1 MPYIGPSSA
10 TKGPHSAGVVNLDHW
25 IRGKPSLSRENRSQR
40 KLPGGAPPIVT
51 YSRLREE
58 ELPDVYD
65 GEHEAMPEEVVA
77 EWDAVEVPPE
87 PPLHA
92 RRRARPLV
100 EEVRAPVDPERIAED
115 KPARERPSRRAARN
129 ERPKR
134 STAMRLVA
142 VVAAAAVILGVG
154 IVVYSF
160 NATTAIDS
168 GAPSLAS
175 DGAEPGTVPADGGL
189 ADSTSTGVREI
200 PLGGSDGE
208 ATSPA
213 PPRSAATEPA
223 AEPVNT
229 VPVAPP
235 VPRSRPPAPATVT
248 VQPDFDQALPAP
260 PTSAGPAPAIPQ
272 TATAPAS
279 GGGEDDFIARIER
292 TLQESRGGEPP
303 PLSPEAD
310 QPIQLAPAEQLLLPP
325 PPQQL
330 LPPPPQPTFGQAQE
344 FPGAIQSLPQ
354 HPGAPVPPAD
364 IPTLDGQAQPIQLP
378 NDFLIDIE

>member
-10 TKGPHSAGVVNLDHW
+10 MKAPHSAAVLNSENW
-25 IRGKPSLSRENRSQR
+25 IRGKPSLSRENRPQR
-40 KLPGGAPPIVT
+40 KLPGGSPPIVT

-65 GEHEAMPEEVVA
+65 GERADEPEEVVA

-100 EEVRAPVDPERIAED
+100 EEVRAPVDPERFAEE
-115 KPARERPSRRAARN
+115 KPARERPPKRSDRA
-129 ERPKR
+129 ERPRR

-154 IVVYSF
+154 ILVYSF
-160 NATTAIDS
+160 SATTTINS

-175 DGAEPGTVPADGGL
+175 DGAAPGTLPADDGL
-189 ADSTSTGVREI
+189 ADTTTTGVREI
-200 PLGGSDGE
+200 PLDADGE
-208 ATSPA
+208 ATSTA
-213 PPRSAATEPA
+213 PSRSASTQPAEPA
-223 AEPVNT
+223 EAEPVNT

-235 VPRSRPPAPATVT
+235 VPRSRPQVPTTAT
-248 VQPDFDQALPAP
+248 VQPDFDQAAPLPQP
-260 PTSAGPAPAIPQ
+260 GAGPAPEIPQ
-272 TATAPAS
+272 TASAPAM
-279 GGGEDDFIARIER
+279 GGDDDFIANIER
-292 TLQESRGGEPP
+292 TLQQSRGGEPP
-303 PLSPEAD
+303 ALSPEAD
-310 QPIQLAPAEQLLLPP
+310 QPIQLAP

-354 HPGAPVPPAD
+354 QPGAPVPPAD
-364 IPTLDGQAQPIQLP
+364 IPMLDGQQQPIQLP
-378 NDFLIDIE
+378 NDFLIDTE